1 MAAKKPMSD
10 AEKKKLIK
18 KTGTGAV
25 RKAGESIINRKKQ
38 LEDAMKA
45 AGAKRK
51 APAKKKPTKYA

>member
-25 RKAGESIINRKKQ
+25 RKAGESLFNRKKQ
-38 LEDAMKA
+38 LEDAMKK
-45 AGAKRK
+45 AGAKK

>member
-10 AEKKKLIK
+10 SAKKKLIK

-25 RKAGESIINRKKQ
+25 RKAGEAIINRKKQ

-45 AGAKRK
+45 AGAKK
-51 APAKKKPTKYA
+51 KSKKKYMG

>member
-10 AEKKKLIK
+10 ADKKKLIK

-38 LEDAMKA
+38 LEDAMKK
-45 AGAKRK
+45 AGAKK